1 MLCCYRHCHDVMY
14 GFVNSALEKLIKRRF
29 GVEKWEEIRS
39 HANVVLG
46 ETDAFQVNHVY
57 KDDDTYAVVTAASE
71 VLGLPADTILEMFGE
86 QFLLWCQESGYAKTL
101 QLLGRSL
108 QDFLTNL
115 DALHD
120 HLSIIYPQ
128 MDAPSFRCTAGMKKS
143 EFLLHYYSDRVGLEN
158 IVMGIVKSVAREYYN
173 VEVEMKLLRRKGA
186 DSDHSI
192 FSIREVGYHSK
203 NVADG
208 EAEQEV
214 ATASYPDRQLI
225 SSQTFCKAFPFHII
239 FDSEMHI
246 LQVGSSLELVLP
258 NFKQS
263 EKKLTNYF
271 ALERPRMKLT
281 FANIQA
287 HINTIFI
294 LRMVL
299 FGSAPPP
306 TQSSSNHKSDR
317 LSFSLTTGK
326 DPMRLRG
333 QMIYVPESDAML
345 FLCSPRVK
353 RLHDLEQR
361 GLYLSDI
368 PIHDAT
374 RGLLMMGQAAEAEF
388 SNAVHLEDLIIELRA
403 VQKSLEDEKRRMSDL
418 LHEMLPITVADSL
431 MAGQMVEA
439 ERFESVTILFSDIVG
454 FTSICS
460 LSEPMQVVNML
471 NKLYSMFDQVVGQNR
486 VYKVET
492 IGDAYMVVGGLP
504 ERNETHAECVANQAL
519 DMMHYCQQVPR
530 PDNGEKVV
538 MRIGIHS
545 GAVVAG
551 VVGLRM
557 PRYCLFGNTVNVASR
572 TESNGTPGKIQI
584 TEFTQKLLS
593 SKPNY
598 KFEFREALNFKNV
611 PEPVRC
617 YYLVENT
624 AREEFVPIVV
634 TDEVDQIT
642 YQSSH
647 TSHTL
652 PKRPLTLPKCP
663 HRAKKR
669 NKRL

>member
-1 MLCCYRHCHDVMY
+1 
-14 GFVNSALEKLIKRRF
+14 
-29 GVEKWEEIRS
+29 
-39 HANVVLG
+39 
-46 ETDAFQVNHVY
+46 
-57 KDDDTYAVVTAASE
+57 
-71 VLGLPADTILEMFGE
+71 MFGE

-173 VEVEMKLLRRKGA
+173 VEVEMKLLRRKGT

-486 VYKVET
+486 VYKVS
-492 IGDAYMVVGGLP
+492 V
-504 ERNETHAECVANQAL
+504 
-519 DMMHYCQQVPR
+519 
-530 PDNGEKVV
+530 
-538 MRIGIHS
+538 
-545 GAVVAG
+545 
-551 VVGLRM
+551 
-557 PRYCLFGNTVNVASR
+557 
-572 TESNGTPGKIQI
+572 
-584 TEFTQKLLS
+584 
-593 SKPNY
+593 
-598 KFEFREALNFKNV
+598 
-611 PEPVRC
+611 
-617 YYLVENT
+617 
-624 AREEFVPIVV
+624 
-634 TDEVDQIT
+634 
-642 YQSSH
+642 
-647 TSHTL
+647 
-652 PKRPLTLPKCP
+652 LT
-663 HRAKKR
+663 
-669 NKRL
+669 